1 MATKR
6 NRTAFVVSNNLKT
19 AMNAAGWQ
27 TEVAAGQSYYDG
39 AANDRHLVHDQ
50 FDDGSFRTTNIIG
63 TTVDFDFIVPGDPAL
78 ARIWTERE
86 LQVFIGSIPGVGGS
100 SGTFNVNTWTWV
112 IPFNG
117 QNFSANDTSKPDAI
131 AKALIK
137 VLQQPA
143 ARKAG

>member
-78 ARIWTERE
+78 ARN
-86 LQVFIGSIPGVGGS
+86 LS
-100 SGTFNVNTWTWV
+100 
-112 IPFNG
+112 
-117 QNFSANDTSKPDAI
+117 
-131 AKALIK
+131 LIHI
-137 VLQQPA
+137 
-143 ARKAG
+143 

>member
-6 NRTAFVVSNNLKT
+6 DRTAFAVSNNLKT
-19 AMNAAGWQ
+19 AMNAAGYIIPIQ
-27 TEVAAGQSYYDG
+27 PGQAFYDG
-39 AANDRHLVHDQ
+39 AANDRHLAHEQ
-50 FDDGSFRTTNIIG
+50 FDDGSFRTTNVIG
-63 TTVDFDFIVPGDPAL
+63 TAIEFDFISEGDPNL
-78 ARIWTERE
+78 ARFWTERE
-86 LQVFIGSIPGVGGS
+86 LQVFIGSIPGAGGS
-100 SGTFNVNTWTWV
+100 SGTLNVDTWTWV

>member
-6 NRTAFVVSNNLKT
+6 DRTAFAVSNNLKT
-19 AMNAAGWQ
+19 AMTAAGYAFPIQ
-27 TEVAAGQSYYDG
+27 PGQAFYDG
-39 AANDRHLVHDQ
+39 AANDRHLAHEQ
-50 FDDGSFRTTNIIG
+50 SDDGSFRTTNVIG
-63 TTVDFDFIVPGDPAL
+63 TTVEFDFISDGDPNL
-78 ARIWTERE
+78 VRFWTERE

-100 SGTFNVNTWTWV
+100 SGTINVDTWTWV

-117 QNFSANDTSKPDAI
+117 RNYSANDTSKPDAI

-137 VLQQPA
+137 VLQEPA

>member
-6 NRTAFVVSNNLKT
+6 DRTAFAVSNNLKT
-19 AMNAAGWQ
+19 AMTNAGWQ
-27 TEVAAGQSYYDG
+27 TEVAAGQAFYDG
-39 AANDRHLVHDQ
+39 ASNDRHLVHDQ

-63 TTVDFDFIVPGDPAL
+63 TAVDFDFIVPGDPAL

-86 LQVFIGSIPGVGGS
+86 LQVFIGQIPGVGGS
-100 SGTFNVNTWTWV
+100 SGTLNVDTWTWV

>member
-6 NRTAFVVSNNLKT
+6 DRTAFVVSNNLKT
-19 AMNAAGWQ
+19 AMNNAGWQ

-63 TTVDFDFIVPGDPAL
+63 AAVDFDFIVPGDAAL
-78 ARIWTERE
+78 AHIWTERE
-86 LQVFIGSIPGVGGS
+86 LQVFIGQIPGVGGS
-100 SGTFNVNTWTWV
+100 SGTLNVDTWTWV
-112 IPFNG
+112 IKFNG
-117 QNFSANDTSKPDAI
+117 QNFNGVDTSKPDAI